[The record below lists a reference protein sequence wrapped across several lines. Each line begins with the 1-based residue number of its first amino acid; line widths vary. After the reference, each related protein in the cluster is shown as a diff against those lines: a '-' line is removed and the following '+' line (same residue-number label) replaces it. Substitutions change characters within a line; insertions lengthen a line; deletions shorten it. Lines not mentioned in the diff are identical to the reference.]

1 MGELRKTWIYLIDK
15 LELISSGYLRYYR
28 GCLGDKS
35 FINKLSCANCCNV
48 NAICYCCFSDQPIH
62 TLPHKRRMLL
72 LLIQFSCNTDRTKAI
87 KADCTVH
94 KPMWCYVTTIFQ
106 VLFHFHLDWAR
117 NEALFLKKILTS
129 FFSIVHRFSIELN
142 GNCVRMCTKRI
153 KLATKKKTDEMTSE

>member
-1 MGELRKTWIYLIDK
+1 MLQCE
-15 LELISSGYLRYYR
+15 
-28 GCLGDKS
+28 
-35 FINKLSCANCCNV
+35 CNLLLL
-48 NAICYCCFSDQPIH
+48 FFRPTDTHTH
-62 TLPHKRRMLL
+62 TLILKRRMLL
-72 LLIQFSCNTDRTKAI
+72 LLIQFSCNTDQTEAI

-94 KPMWCYVTTIFQ
+94 KPIWCYVTTIFQ

-153 KLATKKKTDEMTSE
+153 KLAMKKKQMRWRLSKLRIKFITDKSLYKILLCLCAKER